1 MPGPKRKLIF
11 QPSIFGCYVSF
22 REGIC
27 MGIFQKCWG
36 VWTSKSPGFRS
47 QFQGVWRG
55 ESLIC
60 PILKYSYWVAGQIPS
75 KRNAQVLLQAGPQVM
90 EWKHVPS
97 THRHGNYLGY
107 KCWTCHLHLAFDTI
121 YKLTISHNHNVF
133 LHYASHGPYPAGV
146 FSTPHFLAYPSSS
159 CWRAKFIKPSA
170 VRSPSSAHDDHAL

>member
-1 MPGPKRKLIF
+1 MLISGMVF
-11 QPSIFGCYVSF
+11 VWAYF
-22 REGIC
+22 
-27 MGIFQKCWG
+27 KCWG

-75 KRNAQVLLQAGPQVM
+75 KRNAQVLRQAGPQVM
-90 EWKHVPS
+90 ESKHVPS
-97 THRHGNYLGY
+97 TRPHGNYLGY

-121 YKLTISHNHNVF
+121 NSQYLTITMYF
-133 LHYASHGPYPAGV
+133 FITLRRGPYPAGV

-170 VRSPSSAHDDHAL
+170 VRSPSSAHDDHGQPANLPVEMHPTGSFVKHV